1 MINLEDKYIDFIK
14 KTISKYLGS
23 FEVYLYGS
31 RVKGTSKKYS
41 DVDIPLLSDELTED
55 IKSKINIDFEN
66 STFPFKVDIIDLKTI
81 SDDFKILIKNTLVKI

>member
-41 DVDIPLLSDELTED
+41 DVDC
-55 IKSKINIDFEN
+55 
-66 STFPFKVDIIDLKTI
+66 
-81 SDDFKILIKNTLVKI
+81 